1 MQTKVIKI
9 DPRKLKLLEVNA
21 HFMRHEVFMRLTEN
35 VKEDNAL
42 TSVPF
47 CAIYGYYTA
56 DDPIPYLPGEVDP
69 IPQYEVLSGNHRVK
83 SAIAADL
90 PEIDVMVTDDPLPP
104 DRRKAIQLSHNALV
118 GEDDPA
124 TLKMIYG
131 GIQDLTMRLYSGLDD
146 KRLDMLD
153 KVSPGALGEA
163 NLQFQPVSFMFLPD
177 ELDQVKEVWEI
188 AKKEAGAAKLLW
200 LARMNEYDAVMDALE
215 ATSASYGVKNVTT
228 ALIAILEIFTRHI
241 TDLSEGYITQDGE
254 AMKGV
259 GAVPIASVTGVN
271 IPAKT
276 AALFKKSLERVRS
289 TMPKGKTNADALHE
303 LLEQFSDGLNV
314 KG

>member
-1 MQTKVIKI
+1 MQTKIIRI

-35 VKEDNAL
+35 VKEDKAL

-47 CAIYGYYTA
+47 CAIYQYFTA
-56 DDPIPYLPGEVDP
+56 DDPIQRLEDGS
-69 IPQYEVLSGNHRVK
+69 PQYEVLSGNHRVK

-90 PEIDVMVTDDPLPP
+90 PEIDVMVTDEPLSP

-131 GIQDLTMRLYSGLDD
+131 DIQDLTMRLYSGLDD

-200 LARMNEYDAVMDALE
+200 LARMKEYDAVMDALE
-215 ATSASYGVKNVTT
+215 ATSSSYGVKNVTT
-228 ALIAILEIFTRHI
+228 SLIAILEIFTRHI

-254 AMKGV
+254 ATKGV

-276 AALFKKSLERVRS
+276 AALLKKVLERTRS
-289 TMPKGKTNADALHE
+289 TMPKGKTNIDALHQ

-314 KG
+314 KS

>member
-35 VKEDNAL
+35 VKEDNTL

-47 CAIYGYYTA
+47 CAIYNYFTDA
-56 DDPIPYLPGEVDP
+56 DAIPLLDDGTPL
-69 IPQYEVLSGNHRVK
+69 YEVISGNHRVK
-83 SAIAADL
+83 SAIAAEL
-90 PEIDVMVTDDPLPP
+90 AEIAVMVTDEPLSP
-104 DRRKAIQLSHNALV
+104 DRRKAMQLSHNALV

-131 GIQDLTMRLYSGLDD
+131 GIEDLTMRLYSGLDD
-146 KRLDMLD
+146 KRLDMLE

-188 AKKEAGAAKLLW
+188 AKKQAGSAKLLW
-200 LARMNEYDAVMDALE
+200 LARMSEYDTLMDALE

-241 TDLSEGYITQDGE
+241 TDLSEGYITQDGD
-254 AMKGV
+254 AVKGA
-259 GAVPIASVTGVN
+259 GAVPISSVTGVN

-276 AALFKKSLERVRS
+276 AALLKKSLERIRS
-289 TMPKGKTNADALHE
+289 TMPKGKTNADALHK
-303 LLEQFSDGLNV
+303 LLEQFTDGLNV

>member
-1 MQTKVIKI
+1 
-9 DPRKLKLLEVNA
+9 
-21 HFMRHEVFMRLTEN
+21 MRHEVFMRLTEN
-35 VKEDNAL
+35 VKEDNTL

-47 CAIYGYYTA
+47 CAIYQYYTA
-56 DDPIPYLPGEVDP
+56 DDPIQRLEDGSLL
-69 IPQYEVLSGNHRVK
+69 YEVLSGNHRVK

-90 PEIDVMVTDDPLPP
+90 PEIDVMVTDDPLTP
-104 DRRKAIQLSHNALV
+104 DKRKAIQLSHNELV

-124 TLKMIYG
+124 MLKMIYG
-131 GIQDLTMRLYSGLDD
+131 SIEDLQMRLYTGFDD

-177 ELDQVKEVWEI
+177 ELEQVKVVWDI
-188 AKKEAGAAKLLW
+188 ASKEASTAKLLW
-200 LARMNEYDAVMDALE
+200 LARMTEYDAVMDALE

-241 TDLSEGYITQDGE
+241 TDLSEGYINQDGE

-276 AALFKKSLERVRS
+276 AALLKKSLERTRS
-289 TMPKGKTNADALHE
+289 TMPKGKTNIDALHQ

-314 KG
+314 KS

>member
-1 MQTKVIKI
+1 MQTRVIRI

-35 VKEDNAL
+35 VKEDKAL

-47 CAIYGYYTA
+47 CAIYQYFTA
-56 DDPIPYLPGEVDP
+56 DDPVQRLEDGSPL
-69 IPQYEVLSGNHRVK
+69 YEVLSGNHRVK

-90 PEIDVMVTDDPLPP
+90 PEIDVMVTDEPLNQ
-104 DRRKAIQLSHNALV
+104 DKRKAIQLSHNAIF

-131 GIQDLTMRLYSGLDD
+131 SISDLQMRLYTGLDD
-146 KRLDMLD
+146 KRLDMLE
-153 KVSPGALGEA
+153 KVAPGALGEA

-188 AKKEAGAAKLLW
+188 AKKEAGAANLLW

-215 ATSASYGVKNVTT
+215 AASNSYGVKNVTT

-254 AMKGV
+254 AMKG
-259 GAVPIASVTGVN
+259 GGSVPIASVTGVN
-271 IPAKT
+271 VPTKT
-276 AALFKKSLERVRS
+276 AALLKKSLERTRS
-289 TMPKGKTNADALHE
+289 TMPKGSTIADALQKF
-303 LLEQFSDGLNV
+303 LEQDVDGLNV
-314 KG
+314 KS

>member
-47 CAIYGYYTA
+47 CAIYQYFTA
-56 DDPIPYLPGEVDP
+56 DDPIQRLEDGSPL
-69 IPQYEVLSGNHRVK
+69 YEVLSGNHRVK
-83 SAIAADL
+83 SAIAAEL
-90 PEIDVMVTDDPLPP
+90 SEIDVMVTDEPLSP

-131 GIQDLTMRLYSGLDD
+131 DIQDLTMRLYSGLDD
-146 KRLDMLD
+146 KRLDLLD

-188 AKKEAGAAKLLW
+188 AKKQAGAAKLLW

-259 GAVPIASVTGVN
+259 GAVPIASVTGTN

-303 LLEQFSDGLNV
+303 LLEQFADGLNV
-314 KG
+314 KS

>member
-1 MQTKVIKI
+1 MQTRVIRI

-35 VKEDNAL
+35 VKEDKAL

-47 CAIYGYYTA
+47 CAIYKYFTA
-56 DDPIPYLPGEVDP
+56 DDPIQRLEDGSPL
-69 IPQYEVLSGNHRVK
+69 YEVLSGNHRVK
-83 SAIAADL
+83 GAIAADL
-90 PEIDVMVTDDPLPP
+90 PEIDVMITDDPLTP
-104 DRRKAIQLSHNALV
+104 DKRAAIQLSHNALI

-146 KRLDMLD
+146 KRLDMLE

-177 ELDQVKEVWEI
+177 ELEQVKEVWEI
-188 AKKEAGAAKLLW
+188 AKKEAGSAKLLW
-200 LARMNEYDAVMDALE
+200 LARMTEYDAVMDALE
-215 ATSASYGVKNVTT
+215 ATSSSYGVKNVTT

-241 TDLSEGYITQDGE
+241 TDLSDGYITQDGE
-254 AMKGV
+254 AMKAI

-276 AALFKKSLERVRS
+276 AALLKRTLERTRS
-289 TMPKGKTNADALHE
+289 TMPKGKTNIDALHQ

-314 KG
+314 KS

>member
-1 MQTKVIKI
+1 MQTKIIRI

-35 VKEDNAL
+35 VKEDKTL

-47 CAIYGYYTA
+47 CAIYQYFTA
-56 DDPIPYLPGEVDP
+56 DDPIARLEDGSPL
-69 IPQYEVLSGNHRVK
+69 YEVLSGNHRVK

-90 PEIDVMVTDDPLPP
+90 QEIDVQVTDDPLSE
-104 DRRKAIQLSHNALV
+104 DKRKAIQLSHNAIF

-131 GIQDLTMRLYSGLDD
+131 SIQDLTMRLYTGLDD
-146 KRLDMLD
+146 KRLDMLE

-177 ELDQVKEVWEI
+177 ELEQVKEVWEI

-215 ATSASYGVKNVTT
+215 ATSNSFGVKNVTT
-228 ALIAILEIFTRHI
+228 ALIGVLEVFTRHI
-241 TDLSEGYITQDGE
+241 TDLSEGYIDQDGE

-259 GAVPIASVTGVN
+259 GAVPISSVTGVN

-276 AALFKKSLERVRS
+276 AALLKKSLERMRS
-289 TMPKGKTNADALHE
+289 TMKKGSTNADALQQ
-303 LLEQFSDGLNV
+303 LLEQISEGLNV
-314 KG
+314 KS